1 MIRCLYCLLLRL
13 IIFGVITSHIYP
25 FPIFKIVFERNNC
38 KYINSYNFLEKIYRE
53 KLIILSQEIEC
64 LDLIKIFH
72 HKHFLL
78 LFIPRI
84 LEVQVIHNIVD
95 GLIPQMRQV
104 SQNPQNSLLSEQRE
118 KGTPAVQQFTV
129 LWRRRYQTHR
139 QTLNTSVKPI
149 PGTFKE
155 SLYITFLCALVMK

>member
-1 MIRCLYCLLLRL
+1 M
-13 IIFGVITSHIYP
+13 
-25 FPIFKIVFERNNC
+25 
-38 KYINSYNFLEKIYRE
+38 
-53 KLIILSQEIEC
+53 
-64 LDLIKIFH
+64 
-72 HKHFLL
+72 
-78 LFIPRI
+78 PRI

-104 SQNPQNSLLSEQRE
+104 SQNPKNSLLSEQRE

-129 LWRRRYQTHR
+129 LWWRCYQTHR
-139 QTLNTSVKPI
+139 QTLNTSLKPI